1 MNLRGIK
8 ALCHK
13 VVFEVRYDHGLTYL
27 DRCGTT
33 ANRIIAA
40 FPEWVLADEG
50 ANPQNAPL
58 VSLSSGAQFNFGPL
72 KYDFSLEQPTNSE
85 TGLTKGDLDVFASQG
100 DLVGRIVQ
108 EELELKIFSREGFR
122 VWYVFGATSEKHANQ
137 LLSGIQ
143 AFHIDP
149 IVTEAFSGEL
159 ESQGYVAVIA
169 GKDRKFRISANVVER
184 LEQLNVGTQSLKT
197 LPRRLPT
204 KQREALLEQ
213 LREKRRVVA
222 NPQFALM
229 IDVDCYLDNPI
240 DIAPTDFIHKSLEIL
255 EGALPKLFGKGGS

>member
-8 ALCHK
+8 ALYHK

-33 ANRIIAA
+33 ANRIMAA
-40 FPEWVLADEG
+40 FPEWVLTDEG
-50 ANPQNAPL
+50 PNPQNAPL

-85 TGLTKGDLDVFASQG
+85 TGLTKDHLEAFTDQV

-108 EELELKIFSREGFR
+108 AELELKSFSREGFR

-143 AFHIDP
+143 AFHLDP

-169 GKDRKFRISANVVER
+169 GKDRKFRIAANVVER
-184 LEQLNVGTQSLKT
+184 LEQLNVGPQSLKT
-197 LPRRLPT
+197 LPRRLP
-204 KQREALLEQ
+204 KGQREALLEQ
-213 LREKRRVVA
+213 LKAQKRVMA
-222 NPQFALM
+222 NPQFAVM

-240 DIAPTDFIHKSLEIL
+240 EIAPTDFIDKSLEIL
-255 EGALPKLFGKGGS
+255 EGALPKLFGKDES